1 MIKKGVLTLLLILGV
16 SVSRSSVQFVEEQ
29 LSYECVYEQIVEMGI
44 KFPDVVFAQAV
55 LESGNFKSNLFK
67 NHNNLF
73 GMKLPK
79 IRETVAT
86 GMVKNGYAKYDSWSE
101 SIYDYFLWQN
111 YILSKKNILTKNEYL
126 AYVNRVYAEGKN
138 YGGKLRRIISQH
150 QDIVN

>member
-1 MIKKGVLTLLLILGV
+1 MLGA
-16 SVSRSSVQFVEEQ
+16 SITRSSVQKVTEK

-55 LESGNFKSNLFK
+55 LESGNFTSNLFK

-79 IRETVAT
+79 IRETVAI
-86 GMVKNGYAKYDSWSE
+86 GRVKNGYAKYNSWSE

-111 YILSKKNILTKNEYL
+111 YMLSKKDISTKKDYLVFINKIYAENKSYVRIL
-126 AYVNRVYAEGKN
+126 NRVMKEHK
-138 YGGKLRRIISQH
+138 
-150 QDIVN
+150 DILKPE